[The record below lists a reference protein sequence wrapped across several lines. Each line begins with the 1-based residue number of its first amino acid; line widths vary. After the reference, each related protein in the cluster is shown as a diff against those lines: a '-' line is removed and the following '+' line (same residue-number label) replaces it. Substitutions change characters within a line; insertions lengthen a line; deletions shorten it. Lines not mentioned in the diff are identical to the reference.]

1 VYYLS
6 GHIRKQ
12 ENLPRPGRKV
22 MATSKVLYEKRG
34 PVAYVTLNRPEVK
47 NAIDVETHERLCEI
61 WTDFRDD
68 PTMRVAI
75 ITGTGD
81 AFTAGADLKTH
92 APEWQTVG
100 PMVGRDRI
108 DAGLCGITRGPLA
121 RFYKPIVAA
130 INGWCVGHGVELAM
144 ACDIRIASD
153 RAQFGTFEIRRG
165 MHPADGGIVRL
176 VNTCGVGF
184 ALEMLL
190 TGEAFSAERAYTA
203 NMVSR
208 VVPHDKLM
216 EETEAVVARILR
228 NDQMAI
234 ESAKETIL
242 EIIGRPFYDQLR
254 VEAMWGYALCGGNPN
269 VMDRSQQFF
278 DKTDKGRAGATANSL

>member
-1 VYYLS
+1 
-6 GHIRKQ
+6 
-12 ENLPRPGRKV
+12 

-61 WTDFRDD
+61 WTEFRDD
-68 PTMRVAI
+68 PAMRVAV

-100 PMVGRDRI
+100 PMVGRERI
-108 DAGLCGITRGPLA
+108 DSGLCGITRGPLA

-130 INGWCVGHGVELAM
+130 INGWCVGGELDLAV
-144 ACDIRIASD
+144 AWNIGIVPAGAHVATCK
-153 RAQFGTFEIRRG
+153 TRRG
-165 MHPADGGIVRL
+165 CHPADGGIVRL

-190 TGEAFSAERAYTA
+190 TGEPFSAERAYTA

-208 VVPHDKLM
+208 VVP
-216 EETEAVVARILR
+216 
-228 NDQMAI
+228 
-234 ESAKETIL
+234 
-242 EIIGRPFYDQLR
+242 
-254 VEAMWGYALCGGNPN
+254 
-269 VMDRSQQFF
+269 
-278 DKTDKGRAGATANSL
+278 

>member
-1 VYYLS
+1 
-6 GHIRKQ
+6 
-12 ENLPRPGRKV
+12 

-68 PTMRVAI
+68 SAMRVAV

-92 APEWQTVG
+92 APEWQAVG

-108 DAGLCGITRGPLA
+108 DAGRCGITRGPLA

-190 TGEAFSAERAYTA
+190 TGEPFSAERAYTA

-208 VVPHDKLM
+208 VVPHEKLM
-216 EETEAVVARILR
+216 EETDAVVARILR
-228 NDQMAI
+228 NDQIAI

-242 EIIGRPFYDQLR
+242 EIVGRPFYDQLR
-254 VEAMWGYALCGGNPN
+254 IEAMWGYALCGGNPS
-269 VMDRSQQFF
+269 VMERSKQFF